1 MEYKGG
7 EGIRKPVRERI
18 FEMTLKHGVGNC
30 HMARWVHLGRRI
42 HRESKAMAGMA
53 GTGQAGAGEGL
64 AKAR

>member
-1 MEYKGG
+1 MGG
-7 EGIRKPVRERI
+7 GAVRKHVRERI

-30 HMARWVHLGRRI
+30 YMARWVHLGRQF
-42 HRESKAMAGMA
+42 HRESKAMA